1 MYTHTGGMAHAWVEL
16 THLYGITSPI
26 LVTVNLS
33 VKESVKENVPVDSDL
48 QIPNLLLLLT
58 LRCEWCFLKA
68 N

>member
-1 MYTHTGGMAHAWVEL
+1 MEEGWLMHALVN
-16 THLYGITSPI
+16 TKVRHSPI

-33 VKESVKENVPVDSDL
+33 VKESVKENVPVDSDS

-58 LRCEWCFLKA
+58 LRCEWCFLEV